1 MAFCAMSPPI
11 LSFSSHRPLVVGSF
25 GSMSDLL
32 DCAPGHADAVCD
44 VVEIRLDV
52 LRRDGWELSQKPWT
66 HLAHKPLLFT
76 ARCQSEGGVLPLEAA
91 ARAAM
96 IAAVCGEAAA
106 VDVEIASMHE
116 MRDTIALLAE
126 RSIPWVASS
135 HHFDRLPEMDLWR
148 ELRECARAGGASVA
162 KFAATLHDAAEMA
175 VLESFQ
181 SEPAAICVSTMGMG
195 TLAPASRVRC
205 ALAGSVLNYGYIG
218 QAPTAPGQ
226 WPAATLRAAI
236 QEKKIPSP

>member
-1 MAFCAMSPPI
+1 MPRPI
-11 LSFSSHRPLVVGSF
+11 LSLSSHRPLVVGSF
-25 GSMSDLL
+25 GGMADLI
-32 DCAPGHADAVCD
+32 DCAPGLADAVCD

-52 LRRDGWELSQKPWT
+52 LCRDGWQLSQKPWA
-66 HLAHKPLLFT
+66 HLSGKPLLFT
-76 ARCQSEGGVLPLEAA
+76 ARCQSEGGVMPLEAA

-96 IAAVCGEAAA
+96 IAAVCEEAAA

-116 MRDTIALLAE
+116 MRETLALLAE
-126 RSIPWVASS
+126 KSIPWIASS
-135 HHFDRLPEMDLWR
+135 HHFDRLPSISLWR
-148 ELRECARAGGASVA
+148 ELRERARAGGASVA
-162 KFAATLHDAAEMA
+162 KFAATLHDAAEME

-181 SEPAAICVSTMGMG
+181 SEPAEICVSTMGMG
-195 TLAPASRVRC
+195 ELAPASRVRC

-236 QEKKIPSP
+236 HKKKIPSP

>member
-1 MAFCAMSPPI
+1 MAFSAMPRPI
-11 LSFSSHRPLVVGSF
+11 LSFSSLRPLVVGSF

-32 DCAPGHADAVCD
+32 ECAPETADAACD

-52 LRRDGWELSQKPWT
+52 LCRDGWQLSQKPWS
-66 HLAHKPLLFT
+66 HLATKPLLFT
-76 ARCQSEGGVLPLEAA
+76 ARCQAEGGVLPLDAVE
-91 ARAAM
+91 RAAM
-96 IAAVCGEAAA
+96 IAAVCEDASA

-116 MRDTIALLAE
+116 MSGTLALLAQ
-126 RSIPWVASS
+126 RSIPWIASS
-135 HHFDRLPEMDLWR
+135 HHFDRLPGLSLWR
-148 ELRECARAGGASVA
+148 ELRERARQGGASVA

-175 VLESFQ
+175 ALASFQ
-181 SEPAAICVSTMGMG
+181 SEPAEIPVSTMGMG
-195 TLAPASRVRC
+195 ALAPASRVRC

-236 QEKKIPSP
+236 REKKIPSP